1 MNKLRILFQVFLILV
16 FLAGIYVL
24 ISFDKKSGFEGLEN
38 KNVNKDETECP
49 DLLIRK
55 GADLL
60 LYNTKRPA
68 IEGINPVKFKSL
80 DEYKKYLEIQRKEGI
95 HCPVLFLQHE
105 YDIQGKGVY
114 RAHSTPLQMEGG
126 ITRTDTI
133 PSSPDAINAMLG
145 TSTIPLYNP
154 TNYVSTPPLRPI
166 VYKDDEK
173 GIPIPVIDAS
183 REHGDYN
190 KGNYAGFDP
199 TSLYVGKYTEIDKV
213 HDLTSKQQQ
222 SDNPMD
228 TNWGGV
234 QYTQNAVD
242 SGKYEENNISKPM
255 LFQPKLK
262 FDPSLPNS
270 FPPPKDV
277 V

>member
-38 KNVNKDETECP
+38 KNTVETDCP
-49 DLLIRK
+49 DLLVRK
-55 GADLL
+55 GSDLL
-60 LYNTKRPA
+60 LYNTKKPA
-68 IEGINPVKFKSL
+68 IEGINPVKFKNL
-80 DEYKKYLEIQRKEGI
+80 EEYKKYLEIQRKEGI

-133 PSSPDAINAMLG
+133 PSSPAAINSMLG
-145 TSTIPLYNP
+145 NSNIPLYSP
-154 TNYVSTPPLRPI
+154 TNYVSHPPMQPF
-166 VYKDDEK
+166 VYKDDDK
-173 GIPIPVIDAS
+173 GIPIPIIDAA

-199 TSLYVGKYTEIDKV
+199 TSLYVGKYTEIDKI
-213 HDLTSKQQQ
+213 HDSTSKQRQ

-242 SGKYEENNISKPM
+242 SGKYEENNITKPR

-270 FPPPKDV
+270 FPPPRDV

>member
-38 KNVNKDETECP
+38 KNTVGTDCP
-49 DLLIRK
+49 DLLVRK
-55 GADLL
+55 GSDLL
-60 LYNTKRPA
+60 LYNTKKPA
-68 IEGINPVKFKSL
+68 IEGINPVKFKNL
-80 DEYKKYLEIQRKEGI
+80 EEYKKYLEIQRKEGI

-133 PSSPDAINAMLG
+133 PSNPAAINSMLG
-145 TSTIPLYNP
+145 TSTIPLYSP
-154 TNYVSTPPLRPI
+154 TNYVSTPPVQPI
-166 VYKDDEK
+166 VYKDDDK

-213 HDLTSKQQQ
+213 HDLTSKSGKQ

-234 QYTQNAVD
+234 ENTQKAVD
-242 SGKYEENNISKPM
+242 SGKYDENNITKPR

-262 FDPSLPNS
+262 FDPSLPNA
-270 FPPPKDV
+270 FPAPKDIV
-277 V
+277 